1 MVPLHLYTYYSGRM
15 ITISENKAMKLLIS
29 TFFTL
34 LLIGFASSGA
44 NGQDA
49 DFTADTFIRSV
60 IAGQDFE
67 GQDIILSGYVLDG
80 NSSGSGLINLGTLET
95 YQSSSYENFISIYE
109 SPISLPE
116 GMPAVFRV
124 KIRSSSAMS
133 IGGTSLVIIETVFSE
148 CLSC

>member
-1 MVPLHLYTYYSGRM
+1 M